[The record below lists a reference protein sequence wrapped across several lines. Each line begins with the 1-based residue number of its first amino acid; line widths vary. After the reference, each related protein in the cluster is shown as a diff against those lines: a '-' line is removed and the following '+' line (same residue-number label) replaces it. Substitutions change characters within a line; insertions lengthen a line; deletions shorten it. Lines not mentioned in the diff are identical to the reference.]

1 VAEPLSTDQLFDLYK
16 IALDEYRFQ
25 VKLNWDRTTY
35 HLTLS
40 SGLIAIAAGLL
51 KLESASSLNL
61 AVAAVFF
68 IGLCVSAIG
77 IVTILKGH
85 KYYRNTIVKKTILED
100 QLGLTRPLD
109 GYEATQTLAVGT
121 TVGQSEH
128 LQILHNT
135 TTWLGRPHRRTSIT
149 WWISAI
155 LLLFCL
161 ANGAGVA
168 GAIYFYVHPLP
179 TPRPNEFR
187 QSSRPHLIPCHNLQR
202 PPHRIDLTT
211 MEVFRLRPE

>member
-1 VAEPLSTDQLFDLYK
+1 
-16 IALDEYRFQ
+16 
-25 VKLNWDRTTY
+25 
-35 HLTLS
+35 
-40 SGLIAIAAGLL
+40 
-51 KLESASSLNL
+51 
-61 AVAAVFF
+61 
-68 IGLCVSAIG
+68 
-77 IVTILKGH
+77 VTILKGH

-109 GYEATQTLAVGT
+109 GYGAIQTLAVGT

-135 TTWLGRPHRRTSIT
+135 KIWLGRPHRRTSIT

-187 QSSRPHLIPCHNLQR
+187 QSSRPHLIPCRNQQR
-202 PPHRIDLTT
+202 PHHRIDLTT
-211 MEVFRLRPE
+211 MEVFRLQPEWGTLSVRPTERTNPSISTE